1 MPFSIVL
8 LLALVLPQAAQS
20 APPKDALALLNEVSQ
35 RYADAKSY
43 HIEAVEERS
52 HNNDLSRHWDR
63 TLLTAIVMPDGRYH
77 FEGRSGFG
85 SAILVSDGTRQSE
98 YHPYDQL
105 YTQQPASSNDPLL
118 ARVITSDVEPV
129 RRAKTLIIE
138 LVHMADRMKSAT
150 YLPDE
155 TISVNGKSVACY
167 VVHYADQPSQTGE
180 LSRVETLWIDKSRK
194 LVVKSINRGETYTLT
209 MARGHI
215 PMAMET
221 TVTYPTVELDQ
232 QEPASSFSFVAPT
245 DAKLVTE
252 FPNYFARNL
261 QSVQPADLAGKPA
274 PEIQF
279 KSSDGATTALSSFHG
294 KPVFI
299 EFWATWCEPCVALM
313 PDLTRLYAETQAQ
326 GLVWLSVDSDEDAS
340 VVAAF
345 LSREHIS
352 WPNYHDEDEALG
364 KAFHRTGIP
373 LGVLVDADGKIT
385 FYKSGYG
392 IADLRSAIAKLGP
405 QFSSVAPAS
414 ANAK

>member
-194 LVVKSINRGETYTLT
+194 LVVKSINRGET
-209 MARGHI
+209 
-215 PMAMET
+215 
-221 TVTYPTVELDQ
+221 
-232 QEPASSFSFVAPT
+232 
-245 DAKLVTE
+245 
-252 FPNYFARNL
+252 
-261 QSVQPADLAGKPA
+261 
-274 PEIQF
+274 
-279 KSSDGATTALSSFHG
+279 
-294 KPVFI
+294 
-299 EFWATWCEPCVALM
+299 
-313 PDLTRLYAETQAQ
+313 
-326 GLVWLSVDSDEDAS
+326 
-340 VVAAF
+340 
-345 LSREHIS
+345 
-352 WPNYHDEDEALG
+352 
-364 KAFHRTGIP
+364 
-373 LGVLVDADGKIT
+373 
-385 FYKSGYG
+385 
-392 IADLRSAIAKLGP
+392 
-405 QFSSVAPAS
+405 
-414 ANAK
+414 